1 MSTSKSGGCGGA
13 GCGCDTGM
21 CTDQSFKR
29 PRFFAGQLLT
39 EDDLQAL
46 TDYVVGKNRLHNRY
60 LFGAGVVCGLSVTC
74 HPCGG
79 GTVMVAPGFALDCCG
94 NDLVLP
100 CAEEVDVQALLR
112 DLRKRQLQGYECID
126 PCEDKGD
133 HRTYGLYLTYK
144 ETPSDPVAPYDS
156 GDPCGQQ
163 ACEPTRICEGYGFEL
178 RCECTQERQAEL
190 YTRILACIGDV
201 KSATSAIRLA
211 EDLYGYATESSQ
223 FANQRPSRD
232 DMRKKAVLLK
242 TWLLT
247 QLERAGSRT
256 RCDLYD
262 RARPVPL
269 TQPEID
275 AAGRE
280 TESWD
285 AEAERWLDLVRILL
299 EYLIDCVCL
308 ALNPP
313 CGTCEDSALLLAC
326 VELDRCDVVD
336 ICNMSRR
343 FVLSPAAM
351 RYWLPV
357 SLLGDLLKRFCCDVD
372 IARLVRVPARSQA
385 AATDSTMSAATDTA
399 RSTAAGP
406 AAGAVNA
413 ERIAN
418 TDISGARPRVGDR
431 VKTAL
436 DSIGI
441 RSEGAILAAD
451 FSASLAGL
459 AARVGGVDGAELRVR
474 GEVLAADLGTRL
486 RPVAA
491 RAVNEPVVREAMSA
505 VVKEEVA
512 ASSKSLVD
520 ELRPQ
525 IESNLVAVAEM
536 RKDFASS
543 DTRLTADVTK
553 LTGEIGRRVAEAVKR
568 ELAVTRLNVPVEKT
582 NVVKTL
588 VKENERLRTE
598 MGKLAEK
605 VGKLGGKP

>member
-1 MSTSKSGGCGGA
+1 MSTSKSGGCGCGGA

-60 LFGAGVVCGLSVTC
+60 LFGAGVVCGLGVTC

-79 GTVMVAPGFALDCCG
+79 GTVMVGPGFALDCCG

-112 DLRKRQLQGYECID
+112 DLRKRQMQGYECSD

-133 HRTYGLYLTYK
+133 RRTYGLYLTYK

-156 GDPCGQQ
+156 GDPCGRQ
-163 ACEPTRICEGYGFEL
+163 ACEPTRICEGFGFEL

-190 YTRILACIGDV
+190 YLRILACIGDV

-211 EDLYGYATESSQ
+211 DDLYRYATGGQ
-223 FANQRPSRD
+223 VANRRPERD
-232 DMRKKAVLLK
+232 EMREKAVRLK

-247 QLERAGSRT
+247 RLEQAGSRT

-262 RARPVPL
+262 RARAVRLARAEP
-269 TQPEID
+269 D

-280 TESWD
+280 AESWD

-313 CGTCEDSALLLAC
+313 CAACDDSALLLAC
-326 VELDRCDVVD
+326 VELDGCDVVD

-357 SLLGDLLKRFCCDVD
+357 SLLGDLLKRFCCNLE
-372 IARLVRVPARSQA
+372 ISRLLTPPEREAAPAADAESVA
-385 AATDSTMSAATDTA
+385 AANVAPDTAMSAARTGD
-399 RSTAAGP
+399 P
-406 AAGAVNA
+406 
-413 ERIAN
+413 
-418 TDISGARPRVGDR
+418 RPRIGDR
-431 VKTAL
+431 AKTAL
-436 DSIGI
+436 ESVGI

-451 FSASLAGL
+451 FSASLADL
-459 AARVGGVDGAELRVR
+459 AARVGGLDEAELRVR
-474 GEVLAADLGTRL
+474 GDAIAVDLGERL

-491 RAVNEPVVREAMSA
+491 RAANGPVVREAVTA

-512 ASSKSLVD
+512 AGTRSLAD

-525 IESNLVAVAEM
+525 IESNRTAVAEI
-536 RKDFASS
+536 KDSLSTVEART
-543 DTRLTADVTK
+543 DMARLTVEIDRRVGEVLKKELAATK
-553 LTGEIGRRVAEAVKR
+553 LNAPI
-568 ELAVTRLNVPVEKT
+568 EKT
-582 NVVKTL
+582 NVVKNL
-588 VKENERLRTE
+588 MKENERLRTA
-598 MGKLAEK
+598 MGKLSEK
-605 VGKLGGKP
+605 VGKLGGKT

>member
-1 MSTSKSGGCGGA
+1 MSTSKSGGCGCGGA
-13 GCGCDTGM
+13 GCGCDTGL

-112 DLRKRQLQGYECID
+112 DLRKRQLQGYDCTD

-133 HRTYGLYLTYK
+133 HRTYGLYLTYR

-156 GDPCGQQ
+156 GDACGQQ
-163 ACEPTRICEGYGFEL
+163 GCEPTRICEGYGFEL
-178 RCECTQERQAEL
+178 RCECTQKRQAEL

-201 KSATSAIRLA
+201 KSATSAIVLA
-211 EDLYGYATESSQ
+211 GELHRYATESSQ
-223 FANQRPSRD
+223 FENQRPSRD
-232 DMRKKAVLLK
+232 EMREKALLLK

-247 QLERAGSRT
+247 QLEKAGSRT

-262 RARPVPL
+262 RARAVRL

-280 TESWD
+280 TQSWD
-285 AEAERWLDLVRILL
+285 AETERWLDLVRILL

-326 VELDRCDVVD
+326 VELDGCDVVD

-372 IARLVRVPARSQA
+372 IARLVRLPKRA
-385 AATDSTMSAATDTA
+385 AAPATDVNTVSAANE
-399 RSTAAGP
+399 AAS
-406 AAGAVNA
+406 ANA
-413 ERIAN
+413 
-418 TDISGARPRVGDR
+418 ISGARVRAARPRIGDR

-451 FSASLAGL
+451 FSASLADL
-459 AARVGGVDGAELRVR
+459 AARVGGLGDAELRVR
-474 GEVLAADLGTRL
+474 AEVLKADLGTRL

-491 RAVNEPVVREAMSA
+491 RAVNDPVVREAMTA

-512 ASSKSLVD
+512 AGTKSLGD

-525 IESNLVAVAEM
+525 IESNQTAVAEM
-536 RKDFASS
+536 RKDIATS
-543 DTRLTADVTK
+543 DTRLTANVTK
-553 LTGEIGRRVAEAVKR
+553 LTGEIDRRVAEAVKR

-582 NVVKTL
+582 NVVKSL

>member
-1 MSTSKSGGCGGA
+1 MSTSKSGGCGCGGA

-112 DLRKRQLQGYECID
+112 DLRKRQLQGYDCTD

-163 ACEPTRICEGYGFEL
+163 GCEPTRICEGYGFEL

-211 EDLYGYATESSQ
+211 EDLYRYAVESSQ
-223 FANQRPSRD
+223 FENQRPNRD
-232 DMRKKAVLLK
+232 EMREKAVLLK

-247 QLERAGSRT
+247 QLEKAGSRT

-262 RARPVPL
+262 RARAVRL
-269 TQPEID
+269 AQPEID

-326 VELDRCDVVD
+326 LELDGCDVVD

-372 IARLVRVPARSQA
+372 IARLVKVPDRRSTPGTATPASTATSSAA
-385 AATDSTMSAATDTA
+385 AATATDKATA
-399 RSTAAGP
+399 
-406 AAGAVNA
+406 NA
-413 ERIAN
+413 
-418 TDISGARPRVGDR
+418 ISGVRIDAARPPIGDR

-436 DSIGI
+436 DSVGI
-441 RSEGAILAAD
+441 RSEGAVLAAD

-459 AARVGGVDGAELRVR
+459 AARVGGLDGAELRIR
-474 GEVLAADLGTRL
+474 GEVLKADLGTRL

-491 RAVNEPVVREAMSA
+491 RAVNEPVVREAMTA

-512 ASSKSLVD
+512 AGTKSLVD
-520 ELRPQ
+520 ELLPQ
-525 IESNLVAVAEM
+525 IESNRVAVAEM

-553 LTGEIGRRVAEAVKR
+553 LNGEIDRRVAEAVKR
-568 ELAVTRLNVPVEKT
+568 EMAVTRLNVPVEKT

-598 MGKLAEK
+598 MGKLADK